1 MKRGITGLFLKL
13 TAIAL
18 STLPPV
24 IATLSYFPIWR
35 EGGALPV
42 VSGFTLLLLLFSLS
56 PLMKLI
62 TRLLKSPTSTGLWLC
77 LFIIFFALSKIADEM
92 VVISL
97 VGYLGNLLASFI
109 WRILRSVT
117 NERQ

>member
-1 MKRGITGLFLKL
+1 MTRGFTGLLLKI
-13 TAIAL
+13 IAVSL

-24 IATLSYFPIWR
+24 IATLSFFPLWR
-35 EGGALPV
+35 QGGTLAV

-56 PLMKLI
+56 PLIKLI
-62 TRLLKSPTSTGLWLC
+62 GRLLKSPTSTGLWLC
-77 LFIIFFALSKIADEM
+77 LFLIFFALSKIADEM

-109 WRILRSVT
+109 WRISGRVK
-117 NERQ
+117 NER